1 MQFNGMI
8 KISLGVLIFVVLAHN
23 SSARTVTRTRRV
35 VSLDLADFED
45 KPYIKR
51 VELALQ
57 RWGKTSK
64 RCPGDLE
71 IWHKEACYFL
81 VTPGETEACSVAGE
95 WLVLK
100 KPRDEGRHFQV
111 RAVCA
116 EMKCADPEVS
126 FQP

>member
-1 MQFNGMI
+1 MQFKHM
-8 KISLGVLIFVVLAHN
+8 SLGVIFLIVLVHN
-23 SSARTVTRTRRV
+23 ASGRTVTRTRRV

-57 RWGKTSK
+57 RWGKGSN

-71 IWHKEACYFL
+71 IWYKEECHYL
-81 VTPGETEACSVAGE
+81 VTPGETGACSVAGE

-116 EMKCADPEVS
+116 EMKCADPGVS
-126 FQP
+126 LSFFM